1 MIACFSERQEYTDS
15 MKYGLIMEGGAM
27 RGLFTAGVI
36 DVFMKNGIEFDGAM
50 GVSAGAVFGC
60 NYKSRQPGRAL
71 RYNTRFARYPEYGS
85 VRSLLKTGDI
95 FEKQFCYVDVPERLE
110 PFDTKAYTEN
120 PAEFWAVATDVDTG
134 MPEYRKLETLQGD
147 EMEFMRASAS
157 MPVAS
162 KVVEIGDRGF
172 LDGGISDP
180 IPLQAMEERG
190 YDRNVVILTQAED
203 YVKKPQKLMGMMALA
218 LKDHPAVT
226 EAMRRRHEVYNQERE
241 YILARQKEG
250 AAYLIFPPYR
260 LPIGR
265 IEHDPNKMREVYDIG
280 YETGMEHLEAVREFM
295 NAK

>member
-1 MIACFSERQEYTDS
+1 
-15 MKYGLIMEGGAM
+15 M

-85 VRSLLKTGDI
+85 IRSLLKTGDI
-95 FEKQFCYVDVPERLE
+95 FEKQFCYGDVPERLE
-110 PFDTKAYTEN
+110 PFDTAAYMEN

-134 MPEYRKLETLQGD
+134 LPEYRKLETLTGD

-162 KVVEIGDRGF
+162 RVVEIGGRGF

-180 IPLQAMEERG
+180 IPLQAFEERG
-190 YDRNVVILTQAED
+190 YDRNVVILTQAEE

-218 LKDHPAVT
+218 LKDHPAVI
-226 EAMRRRHEVYNQERE
+226 EAMKKRHEVYNQERE
-241 YILARQKEG
+241 YILERQREG
-250 AAYLIFPPYR
+250 SAYLIFPPYK

-265 IEHDPNKMREVYDIG
+265 LEHDPNRMREVYDIG
-280 YETGMEHLEAVREFM
+280 WQTGLKHLDAVRQFM
-295 NAK
+295 SEKEKPE

>member
-36 DVFMKNGIEFDGAM
+36 DAFMKNGIEFDGAM

-110 PFDTKAYTEN
+110 PFDTRAYTEN

-134 MPEYRKLETLQGD
+134 MPEYRELETLQGD